1 MIKSLE
7 HLPYE
12 GRLSNLGLFS
22 LGKRRLRGDLINV
35 YKYLMGGGRQID
47 ESRLFSVVCSSR
59 TKSNGLKLEHRK
71 SHTNMRKNFT
81 VRVTEHWNR
90 LPREVVESSPL
101 EICKIH
107 LHSYLCDLL
116 QGTCFSREIGLN
128 DLQRSFPTPAILR
141 FCEENLKGLRSEEE
155 GRSRE
160 QLLWTLKFTFTSI
173 ICICSDCSMQ
183 NTSYDSFI
191 IQLRGN
197 GVIISNP
204 YFFA

>member
-1 MIKSLE
+1 MFINYLK
-7 HLPYE
+7 
-12 GRLSNLGLFS
+12 
-22 LGKRRLRGDLINV
+22 GD
-35 YKYLMGGGRQID
+35 GRQLD
-47 ESRLFSVVCSSR
+47 EARLFLVVCSNR
-59 TKSNGLKLEHRK
+59 TRSNGLKLVHRK
-71 SHTNMRKNFT
+71 LYTNMQKNFFR

-90 LPREVVESSPL
+90 LPREVVESSPV

-116 QGTCFSREIGLN
+116 QGTCFSREIGLH
-128 DLQRSFPTPAILR
+128 DLQRSFPTPATLR